1 MPRSCVQVLTSS
13 QHGADIWF
21 GDPRDPR
28 FRKNNFMQICSSQTE
43 REFIVLCTS
52 FGGCLTVMAEGLADF
67 WSRVLTCA
75 RPHDTVTRWPLSFPL
90 GDLSMVLGNYRWD
103 AQREMNCRRVKAK
116 EFDYRALFQCRMAT
130 ELLVYAYFC
139 MFTFHPAFIAHFKTV
154 TTDLWLSLHPQKPQ
168 GSLTASNGQKLMP
181 NLQPSCKFRLFI
193 NDHPWLFM
201 IHISDYRAEVRT
213 NTALQSP
220 ENPPRLDTLDPAA
233 NMRGRS
239 RW

>member
-28 FRKNNFMQICSSQTE
+28 FRKKQFHADLQKSNWKRIYSVMHIIWRVPHSYG
-43 REFIVLCTS
+43 RG
-52 FGGCLTVMAEGLADF
+52 FGRFLEPG
-67 WSRVLTCA
+67 VLTCA
-75 RPHDTVTRWPLSFPL
+75 TRPHDTVTQWPLSLPL

-103 AQREMNCRRVKAK
+103 AQREMNCRVKAK
-116 EFDYRALFQCRMAT
+116 DFDYRALLQCRMAT

-139 MFTFHPAFIAHFKTV
+139 MFTFHPAFIAYFKTV
-154 TTDLWLSLHPQKPQ
+154 TTLLWLSLHPQKPQ

-201 IHISDYRAEVRT
+201 IHMSDYRAEVRT

-239 RW
+239 R

>member
-1 MPRSCVQVLTSS
+1 MRSGAYQQPAWCWHLVWGSKESKIQKKQFHADLQKSNWKIIYCVL
-13 QHGADIWF
+13 HIIWRVPHSDGTGF
-21 GDPRDPR
+21 GR
-28 FRKNNFMQICSSQTE
+28 FLE
-43 REFIVLCTS
+43 P
-52 FGGCLTVMAEGLADF
+52 G
-67 WSRVLTCA
+67 VLTCA
-75 RPHDTVTRWPLSFPL
+75 RPRDTVTTQPSLRRPFNGTWELQVGCTTWDELQESESKRVWLQSFVSVQD
-90 GDLSMVLGNYRWD
+90 GH
-103 AQREMNCRRVKAK
+103 
-116 EFDYRALFQCRMAT
+116 RAFSVCIFWHVSVSSSFL
-130 ELLVYAYFC
+130 
-139 MFTFHPAFIAHFKTV
+139 AHFKTV
-154 TTDLWLSLHPQKPQ
+154 TTHLWLSLHPQKPQ

-239 RW
+239 R